1 MTNPI
6 ILWIAGVLGWDPGII
21 VMLTTVVVIFGYIFL
36 FMFLAH
42 LSVELVWGFR
52 RADGLEKFILF
63 FPMLI
68 VCLVVFALE
77 IIHTILLIWAGY
89 QAMKS
94 FRNWWHKGAR

>member
-1 MTNPI
+1 
-6 ILWIAGVLGWDPGII
+6 
-21 VMLTTVVVIFGYIFL
+21 MLTTVVVIFGYIFL
-36 FMFLAH
+36 FMFLVQ
-42 LSVELVWGFR
+42 LSIELVWGFR
-52 RADGLEKFILF
+52 RSNGLGRLILF

-68 VCLVVFALE
+68 VCLVVFVLE